1 MGLPRVGAGARDMTD
16 HARRWSVPPCSWGL
30 RVGKEADIEI
40 FGGVDQLFDGTAVAL
55 RVSAEELRD
64 ALLMRKLEQRVR
76 EIAALQAVHLH
87 ADFTRQRPVLIQTR
101 AIRARPVWL
110 SH

>member
-16 HARRWSVPPCSWGL
+16 HARRRSVPPCSWGL

-55 RVSAEELRD
+55 RVAEEELRD
-64 ALLMRKLEQRVR
+64 ALLVRKLEQRVR
-76 EIAALQAVHLH
+76 EIAALQAGDLRAHV
-87 ADFTRQRPVLIQTR
+87 TRQSQVRVHTGATR
-101 AIRARPVWL
+101 RAQ
-110 SH
+110 

>member
-40 FGGVDQLFDGTAVAL
+40 FGGVDQLFDGTAVAR
-55 RVSAEELRD
+55 RVAEDELRD
-64 ALLMRKLEQRVR
+64 ALLVRKLEQRVR
-76 EIAALQAVHLH
+76 EIPALQAGHLR
-87 ADFTRQRPVLIQTR
+87 ADVTRQSHVPAQTS
-101 AIRARPVWL
+101 AILGAQVG
-110 SH
+110 